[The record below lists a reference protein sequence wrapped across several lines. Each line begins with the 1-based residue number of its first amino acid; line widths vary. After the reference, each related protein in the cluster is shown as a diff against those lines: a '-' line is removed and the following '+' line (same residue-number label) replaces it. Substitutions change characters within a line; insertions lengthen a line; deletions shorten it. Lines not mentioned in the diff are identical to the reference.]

1 MLWLHR
7 CRCFR
12 FWDACN
18 QKKKGDLIGFDM
30 VLLDEKISIAGH
42 RLKTFKNLFREG
54 VLYELESRVRTARDN
69 LRGSKKEF
77 NKTEDDLKS
86 LQSVAQI
93 IGEVLRPLDNERLIV
108 KASSGPR
115 YVVGCR
121 SKVDKEKLISGTRF
135 AFTQNLS
142 INMGD
147 AEEVSQH
154 YRLMSRHTRDCLGV
168 SFRCYAHIPVS
179 GQEYV
184 QLSNCLI
191 ETLNKDEVIYSSLK
205 LKPPATHHY
214 SAFQT
219 HTP

>member
-77 NKTEDDLKS
+77 NITEDDLKS

-135 AFTQNLS
+135 VLDMTTLTIMRALPREAFTQNLS

-179 GQEYV
+179 GQECV

-191 ETLNKDEVIYSSLK
+191 ETLNKDEVY
-205 LKPPATHHY
+205 
-214 SAFQT
+214 
-219 HTP
+219 